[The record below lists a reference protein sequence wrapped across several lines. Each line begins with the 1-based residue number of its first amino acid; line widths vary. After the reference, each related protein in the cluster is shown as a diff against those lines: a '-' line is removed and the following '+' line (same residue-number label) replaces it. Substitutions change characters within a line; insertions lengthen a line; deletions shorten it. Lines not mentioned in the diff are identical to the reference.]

1 MFPASLPASGH
12 SSLLLLATISRK
24 CLPSALRCSLS
35 AASKQALLFIVW
47 AEREVLWGHGARERG
62 EVSVQ
67 ECAWASLWVD
77 TGQMTERESLAEGSR
92 GTPSNTSS
100 PVSLPFPSLLSFPFC
115 LSCPLTLSI
124 LVSSTQLAASLSAIK
139 KTLYNQGGTVMGK
152 QAHVRLLEHGK
163 QQNPLLHLAAAGQ
176 KSPVSSTVSNL
187 NSENPPDSKFE
198 KQFTMTHQLL
208 LCTLPSR
215 LLPNRRIIFS
225 RSCFGP
231 TGGVIIFLALMPI
244 QELLSSLIACLYNPF
259 SSLWF
264 HYQPN

>member
-12 SSLLLLATISRK
+12 SPLLLLATISRK

-77 TGQMTERESLAEGSR
+77 TGQMTERESLAKGSR

-124 LVSSTQLAASLSAIK
+124 LVSSTQLSASLSAIK
-139 KTLYNQGGTVMGK
+139 NIIQPGRHSNGETGSCQTAGAWKTAEPT
-152 QAHVRLLEHGK
+152 
-163 QQNPLLHLAAAGQ
+163 
-176 KSPVSSTVSNL
+176 
-187 NSENPPDSKFE
+187 PPPRCCWPKVAREF
-198 KQFTMTHQLL
+198 
-208 LCTLPSR
+208 
-215 LLPNRRIIFS
+215 NRVQ
-225 RSCFGP
+225 P
-231 TGGVIIFLALMPI
+231 
-244 QELLSSLIACLYNPF
+244 EL
-259 SSLWF
+259 
-264 HYQPN
+264 

>member
-1 MFPASLPASGH
+1 
-12 SSLLLLATISRK
+12 
-24 CLPSALRCSLS
+24 
-35 AASKQALLFIVW
+35 
-47 AEREVLWGHGARERG
+47 
-62 EVSVQ
+62 
-67 ECAWASLWVD
+67 
-77 TGQMTERESLAEGSR
+77 
-92 GTPSNTSS
+92 
-100 PVSLPFPSLLSFPFC
+100 
-115 LSCPLTLSI
+115 
-124 LVSSTQLAASLSAIK
+124 
-139 KTLYNQGGTVMGK
+139 MGK

-264 HYQPN
+264 HYKPNQANYFTCILKKLTSLWVGLFLTTGKAHLEVMERLQKS